1 MEGYGITMV
10 CVMACAKDVQYFT
23 GHAET
28 RERER
33 KRERERE
40 SIVASLPSVGKGV

>member
-33 KRERERE
+33 ERERE